1 MAAIIVVWLFPP
13 KQSLSSHVNTESR
26 NGMCSS
32 FFFLPLALAAARAA
46 ITFPRATIKKHACQ
60 RGCTRKSRGWE
71 GEEGVHVLV
80 RDLLMFA
87 PSLSRAP
94 VAPVELA
101 RSLPARSTSLS
112 RDRNRTE

>member
-1 MAAIIVVWLFPP
+1 MC
-13 KQSLSSHVNTESR
+13 ESR
-26 NGMCSS
+26 G
-32 FFFLPLALAAARAA
+32 
-46 ITFPRATIKKHACQ
+46 
-60 RGCTRKSRGWE
+60 GE

-80 RDLLMFA
+80 KDLLMFA

-112 RDRNRTE
+112 KTETERNDRLRTAN